1 MEKTTVSKAKK
12 IPNTNTVIKIS
23 QKREREQT
31 KKDKPAQLEYVTKG
45 RIIELCH
52 ELIDWAWKQTELPKE
67 ERDLVTI
74 QTFLNEK
81 RIFLSTFKRWCL
93 ENEEL
98 QFARNNAKAILGD
111 MQLKLAASGKFNAS
125 PIMVI
130 LPMYNEE
137 YKEGKQIEAELK
149 AKAQT
154 AQQTN
159 VVVGIPTYQYDVI
172 PASQQPGIPV
182 DKAEEK

>member
-1 MEKTTVSKAKK
+1 MANAALKVNQ
-12 IPNTNTVIKIS
+12 IPNTNTLLNIEQRRERTKI
-23 QKREREQT
+23 KRE
-31 KKDKPAQLEYVTKG
+31 KPQQLEYVAKS
-45 RIIELCH
+45 RIIELCR
-52 ELIDWAWKQTELPKE
+52 ELTSWAWKQTELSPE
-67 ERDLVTI
+67 ERELVTI

-130 LPMYNEE
+130 LSSYNEE

-159 VVVGIPTYQYDVI
+159 LVVGIPTYQYDVI
-172 PASQQPGIPV
+172 SANQQPGIPV